1 MQSEPSRSFS
11 ASRSVSSVVP
21 QMATIAHILPFP
33 TIGGTEHAT
42 LRIARAVDPRRF
54 RNVAFTTA
62 GADQVHTFFA
72 DAGVEAVKYAAPVH
86 SYRRAPAFVRDSAK
100 LAAQFRTHH
109 VDLVHCADL
118 LGAYHA
124 ALAGRLA
131 GIPVI
136 CHIRNRFSLMSRRD
150 RSFLWPVRR
159 FVFVSR
165 DTWTH
170 FGHPVPPERGVVVY
184 DGIRTPAITT
194 RDEDRRSVRAEFGLA
209 PDVPLIGMMARVA
222 PQKDFPTLA
231 RAAKIVLHHEPRARF
246 LIVGDHD
253 SAPNYRA
260 HYQQVRAEMEAC
272 GVRQSF
278 IFTGQRSDVPRL
290 LSSLDLFVLSTH
302 WEGLPLVILEA
313 MALAVPVVAT
323 AVDGVPEVVHHGET
337 GLLVRHEDSEG
348 LADAIRDLLTDRR
361 RATELGAA
369 GRTLVQDRFTEAQFG
384 AAMNAVYAMTLDES
398 RTTRAQTA

>member
-1 MQSEPSRSFS
+1 
-11 ASRSVSSVVP
+11 V
-21 QMATIAHILPFP
+21 ATIAHILPFP

-42 LRIARAVDPRRF
+42 LRIARAVDPSRF
-54 RNVAFTTA
+54 RSVAFTTA
-62 GADQVHTFFA
+62 GADQVRTFFA
-72 DAGVEAVKYAAPVH
+72 QAGVEAVGYRPPVH
-86 SYRRAPAFVRDSAK
+86 SYRRAAAFVRDSAK
-100 LAAQFRTHH
+100 LAAQFRTHR

-136 CHIRNRFSLMSRRD
+136 CHIRNRFSSISRRD

-184 DGIRTPAITT
+184 DGIHTPAVASH
-194 RDEDRRSVRAEFGLA
+194 DDARRSVREEFGLE
-209 PDVPLIGMMARVA
+209 PDEPLVGMMARVA

-231 RAAKIVLHHEPRARF
+231 RAAKIVLQHAPRARF
-246 LIVGDHD
+246 LIAGDVD

-260 HYQQVRAEMEAC
+260 HYQQVQAEMEAC
-272 GVRQSF
+272 GVRPAF
-278 IFTGQRSDVPRL
+278 IFTGQRTDVPRL
-290 LSSLDLFVLSTH
+290 LSALDLFVLSTH

-313 MALAVPVVAT
+313 MAFGVPVVAT
-323 AVDGVPEVVHHGET
+323 AVDGVPEVVHHGKT

-348 LADAIRDLLTDRR
+348 LAAAILDLLRDRR
-361 RATELGAA
+361 RATELGAS
-369 GRTLVQDRFTEAQFG
+369 GRMLMRDRFTEAQF
-384 AAMNAVYAMTLDES
+384 ASAMNAVYATTLDES
-398 RTTRAQTA
+398 RTVRAQTA